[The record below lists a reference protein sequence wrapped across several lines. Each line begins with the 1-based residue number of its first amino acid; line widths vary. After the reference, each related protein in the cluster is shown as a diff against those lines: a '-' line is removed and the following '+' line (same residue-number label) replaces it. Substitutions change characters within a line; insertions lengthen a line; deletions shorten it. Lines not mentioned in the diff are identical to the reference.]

1 MVEKKSSLQGKKSEN
16 KSSRIVKKHHFQK
29 YIFPVY
35 IVFYLCGVAYM
46 VFSIFAIS
54 TNIQEVTQNQPNTVR
69 TKLDTP
75 SNQSILKKLDE
86 QQSAEEALKNSPFSD
101 DSKTRLKD
109 EKGRINPLNNRTNY

>member
-1 MVEKKSSLQGKKSEN
+1 MAENKSSLQGKKTEN
-16 KSSRIVKKHHFQK
+16 KNSSIAKKRHFQK

-54 TNIQEVTQNQPNTVR
+54 TNIQEIAQNQPNTVK

-75 SNQSILKKLDE
+75 SNQSILKRLDE
-86 QQSAEEALKNSPFSD
+86 QQSTGEASKNSPFTD
-101 DSKTRLKD
+101 NSKTKLKD
-109 EKGRINPLNNRTNY
+109 EKGRINPLNNRTDY